1 MGISCAW
8 DRPQSTNLETNLI
21 IVPIFLGVDDKRL
34 DEILA
39 DGIQGQSLE
48 DNKVIMMHFRNDTR
62 NKRH

>member
-1 MGISCAW
+1 M
-8 DRPQSTNLETNLI
+8 ETNLI

-48 DNKVIMMHFRNDTR
+48 DNKVIKIDDCYGKK
-62 NKRH
+62 NKRQ

>member
-1 MGISCAW
+1 M
-8 DRPQSTNLETNLI
+8 
-21 IVPIFLGVDDKRL
+21 IVPIVLGVDDKRL

-48 DNKVIMMHFRNDTR
+48 DNKVIKMHFRYGTR